1 MLFHNIYFLLQSE
14 NLLNKQSIILISMK
28 ACLSPEQNEFPQ
40 VPLEEDLFSLRG
52 SFMLGG
58 RCSNPFISVS
68 LETLSVFSYIS
79 PMLFEYIVKECSYQV
94 IFFMCTSVE

>member
-1 MLFHNIYFLLQSE
+1 
-14 NLLNKQSIILISMK
+14 
-28 ACLSPEQNEFPQ
+28 
-40 VPLEEDLFSLRG
+40 
-52 SFMLGG
+52 MLGG

-94 IFFMCTSVE
+94 IFFYVYISGIIFSKHKSREILVRL